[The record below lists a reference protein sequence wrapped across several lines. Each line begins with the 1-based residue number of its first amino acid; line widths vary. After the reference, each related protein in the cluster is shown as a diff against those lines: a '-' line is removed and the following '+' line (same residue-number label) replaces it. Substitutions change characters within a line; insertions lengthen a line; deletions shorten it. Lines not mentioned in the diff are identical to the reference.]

1 MELSFDPGL
10 TATGWC
16 LWKNGEVEDI
26 GTIRP
31 KGDTMI
37 EKIRYLGYHAE
48 IHFLP
53 IKQSITRVAV
63 EQFQGFYGDQAK
75 STMKSMMIVSCVQ
88 GMLLGLMYA
97 PYREIMLVSKGR
109 VSKESTR
116 IRAEY
121 RGLFGRYK
129 KISKDA
135 LDAFE
140 IGIAAGFDKRSKGY
154 GR

>member
-37 EKIRYLGYHAE
+37 HKLGYLGNQVEVLFSHKK
-48 IHFLP
+48 F
-53 IKQSITRVAV
+53 SITRVAV

-109 VSKESTR
+109 VSKDATR
-116 IRAEY
+116 VRAEY
-121 RGLFGRYK
+121 RGLFERYK

-140 IGIAAGFDKRSKGY
+140 IGIAAGFDKHQRGNE
-154 GR
+154 